1 MDQTDSKGLVQG
13 GANLHLFQL
22 GTGGILILSQ
32 KPTH

>member
-13 GANLHLFQL
+13 GANLQLFQL